1 MADQTPE
8 EQKANLK
15 KWKIIILVVIIV
27 VAAIGYLITG
37 N

>member
-1 MADQTPE
+1 MAEPTPE
-8 EQKANLK
+8 EKAALK

-27 VAAIGYLITG
+27 IAGIGYLITW